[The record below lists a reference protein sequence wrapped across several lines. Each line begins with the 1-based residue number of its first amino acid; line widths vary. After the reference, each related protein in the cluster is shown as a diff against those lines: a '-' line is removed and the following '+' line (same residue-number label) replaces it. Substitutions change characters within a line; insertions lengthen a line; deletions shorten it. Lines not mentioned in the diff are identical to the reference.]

1 MRGIFT
7 IQTLAKNT
15 LWIAVYFLFNSIH
28 VLTAQTQVFADF
40 VISES
45 NVDVA
50 ANAIDGD
57 LSTKAEIRAYSGR
70 PLPLPAQPAYTGE
83 LEMQFSSLLPA
94 NTTSYVKI
102 DTDDNLFPALIGGN
116 LGGVLA
122 QALGLVLIG
131 EQEFTVE
138 ALNNTTVVLSGDSAV
153 ENDFAQSNLKI
164 VVDAAGDYY
173 IAITPTLPYNRI
185 KLTNR
190 LGTLIGL
197 NTTKRLGVYGAYY
210 VSDPNNCGN
219 ASFTSY
225 DGSGLNLD
233 ALTIGGAGVTNPE
246 NVLDGNDTTYSQLSL
261 GLVGFGASIEQ
272 IVYFEGTSVAT
283 DNFSIR
289 LRLDPSLITVGVANS
304 ITIKGYNGDTLVQST
319 VLSGLLNL
327 DLLTLLQ
334 SNQIATIPFTPGA
347 PVDRIAVEFSS
358 LVSASVTQRLDLF
371 DIIKTPALPVIAA
384 ASQNVTICEGAS
396 ASLVATANP
405 ASLQLKWYDA
415 IVGGTLLATLNSGES
430 FDTPILNA
438 NTTFYVAT
446 SKSGC
451 TEESARQAV
460 LVTVQA
466 NTLAPTLVLD
476 ANITSDDI
484 INASEA
490 SGNVIIE
497 GTAGGD
503 AKVNDE
509 VKLIVNSTEYTG
521 LVGSDFRFSI
531 SVSGSDLVADTD
543 KVIDASLETSD
554 GICSRIVT
562 DTEAYQVDIVN
573 PTVPTV
579 NSLTTNDTTPILTGT
594 ADSADILTVTVNGVT
609 YTEGDGNL
617 TDNTDNTWT
626 LQIPT
631 GNEITEGT
639 YDVVA
644 TATDAAGNVSNDT
657 TTNEL
662 TIDTTNP
669 TVPTVD
675 VLATNDTTP
684 ILTGT
689 ADSADVL
696 TVTVN
701 GVTYTEGD
709 GNLTDNT
716 DGTWT
721 LQIPAGNEITEGTY
735 DVVATATDAAGNVSN
750 DTTTNEL
757 VIDTTNPAVP
767 TVNSLTTNDTT
778 PTLTGTADS
787 ADTLT
792 VTVNGVTYTEGDGNL
807 TDNTDGTWSL
817 QIPTGNEITE
827 GTYEVVATATDAAG
841 NVSNDTTTNE
851 LVIDTTNPAVPT
863 VNSLTTNDTTP
874 TLTGTADS
882 ADTLTVTVNGVTY
895 TEGDGNLTDN
905 TDGTWSLQ
913 IPTGNEITEG
923 TYEVVATATDAAGNV
938 SNDTTTNELTIDTT
952 NPVVPTVDV
961 LATNDTTPILTGTAD
976 SADVLTVTVNGV
988 TYTEGDGN
996 LVDNTDGTWT
1006 LQVPAGNEITEGTY
1020 DIVATATDAAGN
1032 VSNDTTTNELTI
1044 DTTNPTVP
1052 TVDVLATNDTTPI
1065 LTGTADSADVLTVT
1079 VNGVTYTEGDGNLVD
1094 NTDGTWTLQIPAGSE
1109 ISEGTYDV
1117 VATATDAA
1125 GNVSNDATTNELTID
1140 TTNPTVPTVDALA
1153 TNDTTPI
1160 LTGTADSSDNLTVT
1174 VNGIT
1179 YTEGDGNLVDN
1190 TDGTWTLQ
1198 IPAGSEISEG
1208 TYDVV
1213 ATATDAAGNV
1223 SNDTTTNELVIDTT
1237 NPAVPTVD
1245 AVATNDTTPILT
1257 GTADSAD
1264 TLTVTVNGV
1273 TYTEGDGN
1281 LVDNTDGTWTLQ
1293 IPTGNEITE
1302 GTYDVVASSTDAAGN
1317 VSNDTT
1323 TNELTI
1329 DTTNPAVPTV
1339 DALATNDTT
1348 PILTGTAD
1356 SADTLT
1362 VTVNGVTYTEGDGN
1376 LVDNT
1381 DGTWTLQIPTSNE
1394 ITEGTYDVVATA
1406 TDAAGNV
1413 SNDATTNE
1421 LVIDTTNPTVPTV
1434 AALAT
1439 NDTTPILTGTADSAD
1454 VLTVTVNG
1462 VTYTEGDG
1470 NLVDNTDNTWTLQ
1483 IPAGSEITEGNYDV
1497 VATATDAAGN
1507 VSNDTTTNELTID
1520 TTNPTVPT
1528 VAALATNDTTPIL
1541 TGTADS
1547 ADVLTVTVN
1556 GVTYTEGDGNLTDNT
1571 DGTWSLQ
1578 IPTGNEITEGTY
1590 DVVATATDAVGNV
1603 SNDATTNE
1611 LTIDTTNPTVPTVD
1625 ALATNDTT
1633 PILTGTADSA
1643 DTLTVTVNGVTY
1655 TEGDG
1660 NLVDNTD
1667 NTWTLQVPAGN
1678 EITEGT
1684 YDVVATATDAAGNV
1698 SNDATTNEL
1707 NIDTTNPAV
1716 PTVNALATNNTTPI
1730 LTGIADSEDTLTV
1743 TLNGVTYTEGD
1754 GNLVDNTD
1762 GTWTLQIP
1770 TGNEINE
1777 GTYDVVA
1784 TATDAAGNVSNDT
1797 TTDEI
1802 TITSGT
1808 VEAPIVVIVE
1818 DVNNDGFI
1826 NQTELNGAIDV
1837 TITLPAGA
1845 VVGETVTINGTPQ
1858 TITASQEA
1866 EGEIRVTYSSPGEGN
1881 TLTVIATYTNATAVT
1896 SAEGQDE
1903 AIVDTTMP
1911 ITPTVDE
1918 QETSDTTPLITGTAD
1933 SDDDLMVEV
1942 DGEMYHEG
1950 DGDLV
1955 DHTDDTWSLQIPD
1968 NNELDEGVYDIVV
1981 EAIDTAGNVATDQ
1994 TTNEIT
2000 LISKAASLVTD
2011 LGITKEV
2018 DNMNPSIGETV
2029 VFTITV
2035 QNLGQTTINSIEVSE
2050 VIQSGFTFSNAK
2062 ATDGD
2067 YDLSSSL
2074 WMIPTLEP
2082 SVNAVLTITVEVN
2095 ESGEYSNTAIV
2106 QSSIPADEDTTNNSS
2121 EIELEISCLRVF
2133 NEFTPN
2139 NDGSNDFLR
2148 IDCIEKYTEST
2159 FEVYNRYGN
2168 LVYQSQAYKND
2179 WDGMSNV
2186 SGVVQ
2191 KGKTLPTGTYFYV
2204 LKVDPTAKEKTG
2216 WIYIGR

>member
-28 VLTAQTQVFADF
+28 VLTAQTQVFADI
-40 VISES
+40 VVSES

-94 NTTSYVKI
+94 NTTSYIKI
-102 DTDDNLFPALIGGN
+102 DTDDNLFPALLGGN

-197 NTTKRLGVYGAYY
+197 DTTKRLGVYGAYY

-246 NVLDGNDTTYSQLSL
+246 NVLDGNDATYSELSL
-261 GLVGFGASIEQ
+261 GLLAVGSSIEQ
-272 IVYFEGTSVAT
+272 IVYFEGASVAT

-415 IVGGTLLATLNSGES
+415 IVGGNLLATVNSGES

-451 TEESARQAV
+451 IEESARQAV

-509 VKLIVNSTEYTG
+509 VKLIINSTEYTG

-573 PTVPTV
+573 PTIPTV
-579 NSLTTNDTTPILTGT
+579 N
-594 ADSADILTVTVNGVT
+594 
-609 YTEGDGNL
+609 
-617 TDNTDNTWT
+617 
-626 LQIPT
+626 
-631 GNEITEGT
+631 
-639 YDVVA
+639 
-644 TATDAAGNVSNDT
+644 
-657 TTNEL
+657 
-662 TIDTTNP
+662 
-669 TVPTVD
+669 
-675 VLATNDTTP
+675 
-684 ILTGT
+684 
-689 ADSADVL
+689 
-696 TVTVN
+696 
-701 GVTYTEGD
+701 
-709 GNLTDNT
+709 
-716 DGTWT
+716 
-721 LQIPAGNEITEGTY
+721 
-735 DVVATATDAAGNVSN
+735 
-750 DTTTNEL
+750 
-757 VIDTTNPAVP
+757 
-767 TVNSLTTNDTT
+767 
-778 PTLTGTADS
+778 TLT
-787 ADTLT
+787 
-792 VTVNGVTYTEGDGNL
+792 
-807 TDNTDGTWSL
+807 
-817 QIPTGNEITE
+817 
-827 GTYEVVATATDAAG
+827 
-841 NVSNDTTTNE
+841 
-851 LVIDTTNPAVPT
+851 
-863 VNSLTTNDTTP
+863 
-874 TLTGTADS
+874 
-882 ADTLTVTVNGVTY
+882 
-895 TEGDGNLTDN
+895 
-905 TDGTWSLQ
+905 
-913 IPTGNEITEG
+913 
-923 TYEVVATATDAAGNV
+923 
-938 SNDTTTNELTIDTT
+938 
-952 NPVVPTVDV
+952 
-961 LATNDTTPILTGTAD
+961 TNDTTPILTGTAD

-1006 LQVPAGNEITEGTY
+1006 LQIPTGNEINEGTYDVVATATDAAGNVSNDATTNELVIDTTNPTIPTVNALTTNDTTPILTGTADSADTLTVTVNGVTYTEGDGNLADNTDGTWTLQIPTGNEINEGTYDVVATATDAAGNVSNDATTDELTIDTTNPAVPTVDALATNDTTPILTGTADSADVLTVTVNGVTYTEGDGNLVDNTDNTWTLQIPAGNEINEGTYDVIATATDAAGNVSNDATTNELTIDTTNPAVPTVDTLATNDATPILTGTADSADTLTVTVNGVTYTEGDGNLVDNTDGTWTLQIPTGNEINEGTYDVIATATDAAGNVSNDTTTNELVIDTTNPAVPTVDVVATNDTTPILTGTADSADVLTVTVNGVTYTEGDGNLVDNTDGTWSLQIPAGNEINEGTYDVIATATDAAGNVSNDTTTNELVIDTTNPAVPTVDVVATNDTTPILTGTADSADVLTVTVNGVTYTEGDGNLVDNTDGTWSLQIPAGNEITEGTY
-1020 DIVATATDAAGN
+1020 DVVATATDAAGN

-1044 DTTNPTVP
+1044 DTTNPAVPTVDVVATNDTTPILTGTADSADVLTVTVNGVTYTEGDGNLVDNTDGTWSLQIPAGNEITEGTYDVVATATDAAGNVSNDTTTNELTIDTTNPAVP

-1094 NTDGTWTLQIPAGSE
+1094 NTDGTWTLQIPAG
-1109 ISEGTYDV
+1109 
-1117 VATATDAA
+1117 
-1125 GNVSNDATTNELTID
+1125 
-1140 TTNPTVPTVDALA
+1140 
-1153 TNDTTPI
+1153 
-1160 LTGTADSSDNLTVT
+1160 
-1174 VNGIT
+1174 
-1179 YTEGDGNLVDN
+1179 
-1190 TDGTWTLQ
+1190 
-1198 IPAGSEISEG
+1198 
-1208 TYDVV
+1208 
-1213 ATATDAAGNV
+1213 
-1223 SNDTTTNELVIDTT
+1223 
-1237 NPAVPTVD
+1237 
-1245 AVATNDTTPILT
+1245 
-1257 GTADSAD
+1257 
-1264 TLTVTVNGV
+1264 
-1273 TYTEGDGN
+1273 
-1281 LVDNTDGTWTLQ
+1281 
-1293 IPTGNEITE
+1293 NEITE
-1302 GTYDVVASSTDAAGN
+1302 GT
-1317 VSNDTT
+1317 
-1323 TNELTI
+1323 
-1329 DTTNPAVPTV
+1329 
-1339 DALATNDTT
+1339 
-1348 PILTGTAD
+1348 
-1356 SADTLT
+1356 
-1362 VTVNGVTYTEGDGN
+1362 
-1376 LVDNT
+1376 
-1381 DGTWTLQIPTSNE
+1381 
-1394 ITEGTYDVVATA
+1394 
-1406 TDAAGNV
+1406 
-1413 SNDATTNE
+1413 
-1421 LVIDTTNPTVPTV
+1421 
-1434 AALAT
+1434 
-1439 NDTTPILTGTADSAD
+1439 
-1454 VLTVTVNG
+1454 
-1462 VTYTEGDG
+1462 
-1470 NLVDNTDNTWTLQ
+1470 
-1483 IPAGSEITEGNYDV
+1483 YDV

-1520 TTNPTVPT
+1520 TTNPAVPT
-1528 VAALATNDTTPIL
+1528 VDVLATNDTTPIL

-1571 DGTWSLQ
+1571 DGTWTLQ
-1578 IPTGNEITEGTY
+1578 IPTGNE
-1590 DVVATATDAVGNV
+1590 
-1603 SNDATTNE
+1603 
-1611 LTIDTTNPTVPTVD
+1611 LP
-1625 ALATNDTT
+1625 
-1633 PILTGTADSA
+1633 
-1643 DTLTVTVNGVTY
+1643 
-1655 TEGDG
+1655 
-1660 NLVDNTD
+1660 
-1667 NTWTLQVPAGN
+1667 
-1678 EITEGT
+1678 EGT

-1698 SNDATTNEL
+1698 SNDA
-1707 NIDTTNPAV
+1707 
-1716 PTVNALATNNTTPI
+1716 
-1730 LTGIADSEDTLTV
+1730 
-1743 TLNGVTYTEGD
+1743 
-1754 GNLVDNTD
+1754 
-1762 GTWTLQIP
+1762 
-1770 TGNEINE
+1770 
-1777 GTYDVVA
+1777 
-1784 TATDAAGNVSNDT
+1784 

-1826 NQTELNGAIDV
+1826 NQTELKGAIDV

-1903 AIVDTTMP
+1903 AVINTTMP
-1911 ITPTVDE
+1911 VTPTVDE

-1933 SDDDLMVEV
+1933 STDTLTVTV
-1942 DGEMYHEG
+1942 NGVTYTEG
-1950 DGDLV
+1950 DGNL
-1955 DHTDDTWSLQIPD
+1955 TDNTDGTWALQIPAG
-1968 NNELDEGVYDIVV
+1968 NELPEGTYDVV
-1981 EAIDTAGNVATDQ
+1981 ATATDTAGNVATDQ
-1994 TTNEIT
+1994 TTNELT
-2000 LISKAASLVTD
+2000 LTSKAESLVTD
-2011 LGITKEV
+2011 LGVIKEV
-2018 DNMNPSIGETV
+2018 DNMNPSTGETV

-2035 QNLGQTTINSIEVSE
+2035 QNLGQTTINSIEISE

-2062 ATDGD
+2062 ATDGN

-2074 WMIPTLEP
+2074 WTIPTLEP
-2082 SVNAVLTITVEVN
+2082 SSNAILTITVEVN

-2106 QSSIPADEDTTNNSS
+2106 QSSIPEDEDATNNSS

-2139 NDGSNDFLR
+2139 NDGSNDFLT